1 MDMMIEEEKILKEQ
15 IGTKNPF
22 KVPEGYF
29 DNFADMMMERIKEQP
44 MAPICTIEMPF
55 YRKAPFWLSAAAV
68 ALVLGVSGLFYLNN
82 DANTIDE
89 SELIA
94 SQESITGDM
103 YFDEAADYVMLDN
116 TDIYACL
123 MNE

>member
-1 MDMMIEEEKILKEQ
+1 MIEEEKFLKEQ

-29 DNFADMMMERIKEQP
+29 DHFADTMMERIKEQP
-44 MAPICTIEMPF
+44 LAPIRTIEPPF
-55 YRKAPFWLSAAAV
+55 YRKAHFWLSAAAV
-68 ALVLGVSGLFYLNN
+68 ALVLGVSGLFYISN
-82 DANTIDE
+82 DASTIDE
-89 SELIA
+89 QELIA
-94 SQESITGDM
+94 SQENSAGDM
-103 YFDEAADYVMLDN
+103 YFDEAADYAMLDN

>member
-1 MDMMIEEEKILKEQ
+1 MMIEEEKFLKER
-15 IGTKNPF
+15 IGTNNPF

-29 DNFADMMMERIKEQP
+29 DNFAGMMMERIKEQQP
-44 MAPICTIEMPF
+44 SAQIRKIEVPF
-55 YRKAPFWLSAAAV
+55 YRKVHFWLSAAAV
-68 ALVLGVSGLFYLNN
+68 ALVMGLSGLLYVNN

-94 SQESITGDM
+94 SQDSSVSDM

-116 TDIYACL
+116 TEIYACL